1 MDTIP
6 FPRESQR
13 TYPRAGTENTVLVS
27 YIEGG
32 NSMAPKRTP
41 PVRPHG
47 AAGAIIKELE
57 PLTYRRSA
65 SQVFDDWLAV
75 TEASLVM
82 LPHHA
87 RSVAAGKGMAEDPE
101 PVQQLWEHLRQVYD
115 KGGWERLQQAFAHLL
130 DSTGGARLGMHYQDM
145 VGEVFMDF
153 GQPSDWSG
161 QYFTPYSV
169 AQMMVNM
176 TMNPEEV
183 EKVVKERLRHAILAA
198 PDGEVLLMAW
208 MLARARGDGGIAAF
222 SLFAEQLYP
231 QIHGVFQPYTI
242 ADPCCGSGVMLVA
255 AMSVLPAW
263 LTAFGLVEY
272 HGTDIDARCVRMA
285 HVNLMLHGAASFVV
299 RHQDTLTLQPDFTPP
314 RVGRVRWSGGEVLL
328 PGKVEPAPVLAL
340 PPVLSPR
347 ESALIPSTT
356 AAPPDVVQDLTAL
369 TQLTLD
375 L

>member
-1 MDTIP
+1 
-6 FPRESQR
+6 
-13 TYPRAGTENTVLVS
+13 
-27 YIEGG
+27 
-32 NSMAPKRTP
+32 MAPKRTP
-41 PVRPHG
+41 PIRPHA
-47 AAGAIIKELE
+47 AAGTIIKALE
-57 PLTYRRSA
+57 PLTYGRST

-87 RSVAAGKGMAEDPE
+87 RSVAAGQGMAEDPE
-101 PVQQLWEHLRQVYD
+101 PVQQLWARLRQVYD
-115 KGGWERLQQAFAHLL
+115 KQGWDRLQQAFVHLL
-130 DSTGGARLGMHYQDM
+130 NSTGGARLGMHHQDV
-145 VGEVFMDF
+145 VGEVFMEF

-169 AQMMVNM
+169 AQMMVHM
-176 TMNPEEV
+176 TMNPEQV

-198 PDGEVLLMAW
+198 PDGEVLYMAW
-208 MLARARGDGGIAAF
+208 VLARARGDGGIAAF

-231 QIHGVFQPYTI
+231 RVYSVFQPYTI

-255 AMSVLPAW
+255 AMSMLPAW
-263 LTAFGLVEY
+263 LTAFGLVEF
-272 HGTDIDARCVRMA
+272 HSTDIDARCVRMA

-314 RVGRVRWSGGEVLL
+314 RVGRVQWSGGEVLL
-328 PGKVEPAPVLAL
+328 PGEVETESRLAL
-340 PPVLSPR
+340 PPPTMPPR
-347 ESALIPSTT
+347 DPTLVPST
-356 AAPPDVVQDLTAL
+356 AAPPDVVLDLTKL